1 MRDIH
6 LVVIGKLKD
15 KNILELENDY
25 LKRIK
30 SPTLHIYECK
40 SYQEDIE
47 AETKELNL
55 KFKQIEEKFGPQFK
69 VVLTEHGQTYSSL
82 KFSNFIFDIIENKQK
97 GVTFLIGGAAGFSQE
112 FLDQSDS
119 KLSLSPMTYPHQ
131 LARLLFIEQIYRAK
145 TIYDKH
151 PYHK

>member
-1 MRDIH
+1 MRDLH

-15 KNILELENDY
+15 KNLIELENDY

-30 SPTLHIYECK
+30 SPNLYVYECK
-40 SYQEDIE
+40 SYQEDTELE
-47 AETKELNL
+47 AKELNQ
-55 KFKQIEEKFGPQFK
+55 KVKQIEEKFGTQYK
-69 VVLTEHGQTYSSL
+69 VILTEHGQTYSSP
-82 KFSNFIFDIIENKQK
+82 KFSEFVFEIIEKKQK
-97 GVTFLIGGAAGFSQE
+97 GITFLIAGAAGFPKDFVTSANAQ
-112 FLDQSDS
+112 
-119 KLSLSPMTYPHQ
+119 LSLSPMTYPHQ